1 MDCPDDPMG
10 CPDPDVDY
18 GGEVIAWGS
27 ATSIGADDDQVF
39 WSGVDPSFREGGV
52 HGEIRRL
59 HAIRCRTL
67 SPTTLTPTPG
77 QCPIRQ
83 DRALATVASG
93 HQRGPGSADAGSTAP
108 RPPGQGREGRSV
120 RRRLRLG
127 SPTAAPTNTCRP
139 ARRSARSCWS
149 DGEAP
154 HVAVSPGRHAFVN
167 AMTVELSQSERRQH
181 FGGRRQGR
189 DT

>member
-93 HQRGPGSADAGSTAP
+93 HQRGPGQRTLARRRHARQGKGEKDDQRGAASASAHRQRRP
-108 RPPGQGREGRSV
+108 RIPADPPGARQGPAGVMERRRTSLSV
-120 RRRLRLG
+120 R
-127 SPTAAPTNTCRP
+127 
-139 ARRSARSCWS
+139 
-149 DGEAP
+149 DDM
-154 HVAVSPGRHAFVN
+154 H
-167 AMTVELSQSERRQH
+167 LSMR
-181 FGGRRQGR
+181 
-189 DT
+189 